1 MGKSA
6 NPQIR
11 KSQIA
16 NRKVPFCYLLFAIC
30 YLLFAV
36 LLLAAAAYWGPWVD
50 HDAAAL
56 KLSGQDMGEFVK
68 FIPEISARQVRFP
81 RQLFYL
87 PPFVCAICMVLLAA
101 NQHLVYPRWLRV
113 GMLGLAL
120 ILLPGL
126 LPPVWSHPKEWF
138 AAEYRLQGIA
148 LALGAMTIMAH
159 GLFRNVST
167 PTLALILGVLALT
180 GLVPVQ
186 WAFWVIKPRVWAVY
200 DTPTVRLGW
209 GLWLSTAAWAGLAI
223 SSVATWV
230 IAKTSQ

>member
-6 NPQIR
+6 NGQIR
-11 KSQIA
+11 KSQNS
-16 NRKVPFCYLLFAIC
+16 NRKVPFC

-101 NQHLVYPRWLRV
+101 NRHLVYPRWLRV
-113 GMLGLAL
+113 GMLGLAV

-138 AAEYRLQGIA
+138 ATEYRLQGIA

-186 WAFWVIKPRVWAVY
+186 WAFWAIKPRVWAVY
-200 DTPTVRLGW
+200 DTPTIRLGW
-209 GLWLSTAAWAGLAI
+209 GLWLGIAAWVGLAI

-230 IAKTSQ
+230 IARTSQEAT

>member
-1 MGKSA
+1 MSTL
-6 NPQIR
+6 QIT
-11 KSQIA
+11 
-16 NRKVPFCYLLFAIC
+16 NHKVSRRRLLFAIC
-30 YLLFAV
+30 YLLFV
-36 LLLAAAAYWGPWVD
+36 TLAALAYWGPWVE
-50 HDAAAL
+50 HDTAAL

-101 NQHLVYPRWLRV
+101 NRHLVYPRWLRM

-120 ILLPGL
+120 LLLPGL

-138 AAEYRLQGIA
+138 TAEYRLQGIA
-148 LALGAMTIMAH
+148 LALGAMTILAH
-159 GLFRNVST
+159 GLFRNVLP

-186 WAFWVIKPRVWAVY
+186 WAFWAIKPRVWAVY
-200 DTPTVRLGW
+200 DTPTIRLGW
-209 GLWLSTAAWAGLAI
+209 GLWLGIAAWVGLAI
-223 SSVATWV
+223 SSAATWV
-230 IAKTSQ
+230 IAKTCQEAT